1 MNSPI
6 LCEKDYVSVVPR
18 IIDPKMK
25 FTKESIENTFDN
37 NRINVE
43 NVKEGDYK
51 KTNNTT
57 NNISNNM
64 SNSKK
69 EDINIDINTT
79 TSFVSDYKY
88 IIILVI
94 IAITIILIYLI
105 YKYYKSNPEIKDVP
119 KDTIKDVPKEDEPKE
134 IKTKEKAEQV
144 NSYLSSYIQ
153 DDDEETPEVSVNTK
167 VEYTNSKNT
176 NSMNMD
182 MSDNIPMDNI
192 NTSNVEE
199 IIETMPKHVY
209 KFENSP
215 GTLTGLNSSPRA
227 NNIMYTG
234 INYDNIDDMQILQ
247 HANTLHSKN
256 DIEIKDSEIDTSK
269 DDDKEYIEDGIEED
283 IEEDYKSLLDDCDT
297 KSNDE
302 PRGPRTRD
310 ASGDSTPRRDDL
322 DKSQQTSS
330 NSNNDYQDIFKT
342 NELLDEVQTKEPGT
356 GESTHRTK
364 KVMYLNQ

>member
-57 NNISNNM
+57 NNICNNM
-64 SNSKK
+64 SKNKK

-105 YKYYKSNPEIKDVP
+105 YKYYKSNPEIKDV
-119 KDTIKDVPKEDEPKE
+119 IKDVPKDNTKDDTKEAKPTE

-153 DDDEETPEVSVNTK
+153 DEEEDTQDVSVNTNS
-167 VEYTNSKNT
+167 TNIEI
-176 NSMNMD
+176 
-182 MSDNIPMDNI
+182 SDNIPMNNI

-199 IIETMPKHVY
+199 IIENMPKHVY

-215 GTLTGLNSSPRA
+215 PPRV
-227 NNIMYTG
+227 NNIMDTG
-234 INYDNIDDMQILQ
+234 ISYDNIDDMQILQ
-247 HANTLHSKN
+247 HANTLRNNN
-256 DIEIKDSEIDTSK
+256 DIEIIDSEIDTSK
-269 DDDKEYIEDGIEED
+269 DAYKEEYKEKYKDK
-283 IEEDYKSLLDDCDT
+283 KNH
-297 KSNDE
+297 K
-302 PRGPRTRD
+302 RTRNKRMWWY
-310 ASGDSTPRRDDL
+310 G
-322 DKSQQTSS
+322 
-330 NSNNDYQDIFKT
+330 F
-342 NELLDEVQTKEPGT
+342 
-356 GESTHRTK
+356 
-364 KVMYLNQ
+364 